1 MRFLHELVTVL
12 EGDVRK
18 GPGITDGQ
26 QPLGDREGGRTILLS
41 QETCLCIRVRLSM
54 TRAACMPLSRKRSS
68 IRPRVIG
75 NEGSTG
81 RCLLLRAAGIFY
93 IERGTLYGSDHQ
105 TEKTAGQ

>member
-41 QETCLCIRVRLSM
+41 QETCLCKGADCAEGAVRF
-54 TRAACMPLSRKRSS
+54 RH
-68 IRPRVIG
+68 
-75 NEGSTG
+75 E
-81 RCLLLRAAGIFY
+81 
-93 IERGTLYGSDHQ
+93 
-105 TEKTAGQ
+105 